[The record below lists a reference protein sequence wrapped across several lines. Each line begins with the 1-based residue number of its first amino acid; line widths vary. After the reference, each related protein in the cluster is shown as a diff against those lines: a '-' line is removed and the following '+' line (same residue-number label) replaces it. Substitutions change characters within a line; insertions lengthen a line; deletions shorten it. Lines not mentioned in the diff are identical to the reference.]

1 MGPSLIAERSKSL
14 PHFPSQAPVPR
25 LPLKAWMGRPGL
37 GKVVSTEGWLCSNT
51 MSKRLVE
58 NPRLS
63 RLPWLNTFAV
73 SFVMLSSKLRSF
85 HLTWFMSLFSS
96 ETDSSR
102 PVLTIQEAAQSASLV
117 VASLYP
123 IIDLHRED
131 FHRKYNFPSDNEIGE
146 AKAANWDSRV
156 LMVGEKERGERMA
169 RERDGQ
175 GSATH
180 VLGLERNETNS
191 SANTQVV

>member
-1 MGPSLIAERSKSL
+1 MTLFEYDEQEVGGKP
-14 PHFPSQAPVPR
+14 
-25 LPLKAWMGRPGL
+25 
-37 GKVVSTEGWLCSNT
+37 KVVKTALAEYVRCEF
-51 MSKRLVE
+51 RH
-58 NPRLS
+58 
-63 RLPWLNTFAV
+63 AV
-73 SFVMLSSKLRSF
+73 FQAAQL

-102 PVLTIQEAAQSASLV
+102 PILTIQEAAQSASLV